1 MSQRDNDIRI
11 KPGRIRDKGPSAKRA
26 QSFVGQVMRA
36 AKKAGHTG
44 NNFRMSGGRVGRSTF
59 GRGRFVRVSRGL
71 ARTQR
76 RVVVNARIVRHRGQ
90 KFRSAPLAKHL
101 DYLKREGVTKDGR
114 DAAMFDKEH
123 DQADDRAFAAST
135 EDDRH
140 HFRFIVSPEDAG
152 QMEDLRAFTR
162 DFMAQAERDLGTE
175 LDWVAVD
182 HWNTDN
188 PHVHVLV
195 RGKADDGKDL
205 VISRDYISRG
215 LRGRAEELVD
225 LELGPRS
232 EKEIAAGL
240 DAEVKAERWT
250 GLDRAL
256 RSYADDTLGIA
267 DLRPAEP
274 ELDDKDLKRQM
285 IGRAQ
290 TLEKFGLTEKLAP
303 SVWQLKPGMEDTL
316 REMAVRGDI
325 IKTMHRAMGGQTRG
339 QTRAPSDF
347 AIEGQPDNPILGRL
361 VDRGL
366 HNELSGEAYAI
377 IDAVDGRI
385 HHLRFRDLDL
395 TGDTPVGGIVETRS
409 WTEKDGGAKRLA
421 LVGRSDVAL
430 EKQID
435 ADGATW
441 VDRLALAKTRAPLAQ
456 TEFGAE
462 VRDAL
467 EMRAEHLVGQGLA
480 TRQGQRV
487 TFARDLLKTLHQR
500 DLDRAASKIAD
511 DTGLPFRKS
520 SEGETVAGTYRQRL
534 DLVSGRF
541 AMIDDGMGF
550 ELVPWKP
557 QLEKHLGQTVAGTVT
572 AGGGIDWSLG
582 RKRGLSI

>member
-26 QSFVGQVMRA
+26 KSFVGQVMRA

-44 NNFRMSGGRVGRSTF
+44 TYFRTSGGRAGRSTF

-76 RVVVNARIVRHRGQ
+76 RVVINARIVRHRGQ
-90 KFRSAPLAKHL
+90 KFRSVPLAKHI

-123 DQADDRAFAAST
+123 DHVNDRAFAAST

-152 QMEDLRAFTR
+152 KMEYLHAFTR
-162 DFMAQAERDLGTE
+162 DLMAQAERDLGTG

-195 RGKADDGKDL
+195 RGKADDEKDL

-215 LRGRAEELVD
+215 LRGRAEELVE

-232 EKEIAAGL
+232 EKEIAVGL
-240 DAEVKAERWT
+240 DAEVNAERWT

-256 RSYADDTLGIA
+256 RSYADDTLGVA
-267 DLRPAEP
+267 DLRPGAP
-274 ELDDKDLKRQM
+274 DLDDRELKRRM

-290 TLEKFGLTEKLAP
+290 TLERFGLAERLAP
-303 SVWQLKPGMEDTL
+303 TVWQLKPGMEDTL
-316 REMAVRGDI
+316 RDMAVRGDI
-325 IKTMHRAMGGQTRG
+325 IKTMHRAMGSQSRAQT
-339 QTRAPSDF
+339 DF
-347 AIEGQPDNPILGRL
+347 AIESQPDNLILGKL

-377 IDAVDGRI
+377 IDGVDGRL
-385 HHLRFRDLDL
+385 HYLRFRDLDL
-395 TGDTPVGGIVETRS
+395 TGDTPLSGIVETRS
-409 WTEKDGGAKRLA
+409 WAGKDSGARRLA
-421 LVGRSDVAL
+421 LVGRSDIAL
-430 EKQID
+430 EKQVD

-441 VDRLALAKTRAPLAQ
+441 ADRLALAKTRAPLAQ
-456 TEFGAE
+456 SGFGAD

-467 EMRAEHLVGQGLA
+467 EKRAEHLVEQGLA

-487 TFARDLLKTLHQR
+487 TFNRDLLKTLRQR
-500 DLDRAASKIAD
+500 DLDRAARKIAD
-511 DTGLPFRKS
+511 ETGLPFRKS
-520 SEGETVAGTYRQRL
+520 GDGEPVTGNYRQRL
-534 DLVSGRF
+534 DLASGRF

-557 QLEKHLGQTVAGTVT
+557 QLEKHLGQTVSGTVT

>member
-1 MSQRDNDIRI
+1 MSGRENDIRI

-26 QSFVGQVMRA
+26 QSFVGQVMQA
-36 AKKAGHTG
+36 ARKAGHTG
-44 NNFRMSGGRVGRSTF
+44 YRFGGPKGGSRF
-59 GRGRFVRVSRGL
+59 GRGKFVRTARGL
-71 ARTQR
+71 SNARR
-76 RVVVNARIVRHRGQ
+76 RVVIKARIVRHRGQ
-90 KFRSAPLAKHL
+90 KFRSAPLSKHL

-123 DQADDRAFAAST
+123 GQVEDSAFAAST

-140 HFRFIVSPEDAG
+140 HFRFIVSPEDGG

-162 DFMAQAERDLGTE
+162 DLMAQAERDLGTE
-175 LDWVAVD
+175 LDWIAVD

-205 VISRDYISRG
+205 VISRDYISSG
-215 LRGRAEELVD
+215 LRGRAEELVE

-232 EKEIAAGL
+232 EKEIATGL

-250 GLDRAL
+250 GLDQAL
-256 RSYADDTLGIA
+256 RSYADDTLGVA
-267 DLRPAEP
+267 DLRPGAP
-274 ELDDKDLKRQM
+274 DLDDKDLKRRM

-290 TLEKFGLTEKLAP
+290 TLERFRLAEKLAP
-303 SVWQLKPGMEDTL
+303 SVWQLKPGMEDTM

-325 IKTMHRAMGGQTRG
+325 IKTMHRALSEQTRG
-339 QTRAPSDF
+339 QTRAQTDF
-347 AIEGQPDNPILGRL
+347 AIEGQPDTPILGKL

-377 IDAVDGRI
+377 IDGVDGRL

-395 TGDTPVGGIVETRS
+395 TGDTPLGGIVETRN
-409 WTEKDGGAKRLA
+409 WAGKDGGAKRLA

-430 EKQID
+430 EKQVD

-441 VDRLALAKTRAPLAQ
+441 ADRLALAKTRAPLAQ
-456 TEFGAE
+456 SGFGVE

-467 EMRAEHLVGQGLA
+467 DKRAEHLVGQGLA
-480 TRQGQRV
+480 TRQGRSV
-487 TFARDLLKTLHQR
+487 TFNRDLLKTLRQR
-500 DLDRAASKIAD
+500 DLDRAASNIAD

-520 SEGETVAGTYRQRL
+520 GDGETVAGTYRQRL
-534 DLVSGRF
+534 DLASGRF

>member
-1 MSQRDNDIRI
+1 MSGRENDIRI
-11 KPGRIRDKGPSAKRA
+11 KPGRIRDKGPSARRA
-26 QSFVGQVMRA
+26 QTFAGQVMQA
-36 AKKAGHTG
+36 ARKAGHTG
-44 NNFRMSGGRVGRSTF
+44 YRFNGPKGGSRF
-59 GRGRFVRVSRGL
+59 GRGTFLRTARGL
-71 ARTQR
+71 SNARR
-76 RVVVNARIVRHRGQ
+76 RVVIKARIVRHRGQ

-101 DYLKREGVTKDGR
+101 DYLKREGVTNDGR

-123 DQADDRAFAAST
+123 DRADDRAFAAST

-162 DFMAQAERDLGTE
+162 DLMSQAERDLGTE

-205 VISRDYISRG
+205 VISRDYIGRG
-215 LRGRAEELVD
+215 LRGRAEELVE
-225 LELGPRS
+225 LELGPRN

-256 RSYADDTLGIA
+256 RSCADDTLGVA
-267 DLRPAEP
+267 DLRPGAP
-274 ELDDKDLKRQM
+274 DLDDKELKRRM
-285 IGRAQ
+285 IGRTQ
-290 TLEKFGLTEKLAP
+290 TLEKFGLAEKLAP
-303 SVWQLKPGMEDTL
+303 SVWQLKPGMEETL
-316 REMAVRGDI
+316 RDMAVRGDI
-325 IKTMHRAMGGQTRG
+325 IKTMHRAMGGQTR
-339 QTRAPSDF
+339 APSDF
-347 AIEGQPDNPILGRL
+347 AIEGQPDTPILGKL

-377 IDAVDGRI
+377 IDSVDGRL

-395 TGDTPVGGIVETRS
+395 TGDTPIGGIVETRS
-409 WTEKDGGAKRLA
+409 WAGKDGGAKRLA

-430 EKQID
+430 DKQVD

-456 TEFGAE
+456 SGFGAE
-462 VRDAL
+462 VRGAL
-467 EMRAEHLVGQGLA
+467 EKRAEHLVGQGLA

-487 TFARDLLKTLHQR
+487 TFARDLLNTLRQR
-500 DLDRAASKIAD
+500 DLDSAASKIAN
-511 DTGLPFRKS
+511 DTGRPFRKS
-520 SEGETVAGTYRQRL
+520 GDGETVAGTYRQRL
-534 DLVSGRF
+534 DLASGRF

-557 QLEKHLGQTVAGTVT
+557 QLERHLGQTVTGTVT
-572 AGGGIDWSLG
+572 AGGGIDWSLD

>member
-11 KPGRIRDKGPSAKRA
+11 KPGRIRDKGSSARRA
-26 QSFVGQVMRA
+26 KNFVGQVMRA

-44 NNFRMSGGRVGRSTF
+44 NHFKTSGGRAGRSTF

-76 RVVVNARIVRHRGQ
+76 RVVVNARIVRNRGQ

-114 DAAMFDKEH
+114 DAVMFDKER

-140 HFRFIVSPEDAG
+140 HFRFIISPEDAAR
-152 QMEDLRAFTR
+152 MEDLRAFTR
-162 DFMAQAERDLGTE
+162 DLMAQAERDLGTE

-215 LRGRAEELVD
+215 LRGRAEELVE

-240 DAEVKAERWT
+240 DFEVKAERWT

-256 RSYADDTLGIA
+256 RSYADDVLGMA
-267 DLRPAEP
+267 DLRPGAP
-274 ELDDKDLKRQM
+274 DLDDKYLKSRM

-290 TLEKFGLTEKLAP
+290 TLERFGLAENLAP
-303 SVWQLKPGMEDTL
+303 SVWQLKPGMEEKL
-316 REMAVRGDI
+316 HEMAVRGDI
-325 IKTMHRAMGGQTRG
+325 IKTMHRAMGIQARAQT
-339 QTRAPSDF
+339 DF
-347 AIEGQPDNPILGRL
+347 AIEGQPDTPILGKL

-377 IDAVDGRI
+377 IDGVDGRL
-385 HHLRFRDLDL
+385 HHLRFSDLDF
-395 TGDTPVGGIVETRS
+395 TGDTPLGGIVETRS
-409 WTEKDGGAKRLA
+409 WAEKDGGARRLA

-430 EKQID
+430 DKQVD
-435 ADGATW
+435 ANGATW
-441 VDRLALAKTRAPLAQ
+441 VDRLALAKTRAALAQ
-456 TEFGAE
+456 NGFGAE

-467 EMRAEHLVGQGLA
+467 AKRAEHLVGQGLA

-487 TFARDLLKTLHQR
+487 TFARDLLKTLR
-500 DLDRAASKIAD
+500 RRELDRTASKIAD

-520 SEGETVAGTYRQRL
+520 GDGESVAGTYRQRL
-534 DLVSGRF
+534 NLASGRF

-557 QLEKHLGQTVAGTVT
+557 QLEQHLGQTVSGTVT

>member
-1 MSQRDNDIRI
+1 MQ
-11 KPGRIRDKGPSAKRA
+11 
-26 QSFVGQVMRA
+26 A
-36 AKKAGHTG
+36 AREAGHTG
-44 NNFRMSGGRVGRSTF
+44 YRFNGPKGGSRF
-59 GRGRFVRVSRGL
+59 GRGKFVRTARGL
-71 ARTQR
+71 SNARR
-76 RVVVNARIVRHRGQ
+76 RVVIKARVVRHRGQ
-90 KFRSAPLAKHL
+90 KFRSAPLFKHL

-123 DQADDRAFAAST
+123 DRADDRAFAAST
-135 EDDRH
+135 EDNRH

-162 DFMAQAERDLGTE
+162 DLMAQAERDLGTE

-188 PHVHVLV
+188 PHAHVLV

-215 LRGRAEELVD
+215 LRGRAEELVE

-250 GLDRAL
+250 GLDWAL
-256 RSYADDTLGIA
+256 RSYADDTLGVA
-267 DLRPAEP
+267 DLRPGAP
-274 ELDDKDLKRQM
+274 DLDEKDLKRRM

-290 TLEKFGLTEKLAP
+290 TLEKFGLAEKLAP
-303 SVWQLKPGMEDTL
+303 SVWQLKAGTEDTL

-325 IKTMHRAMGGQTRG
+325 IKTMHRAMGGQF
-339 QTRAPSDF
+339 RAQADF
-347 AIEGQPDNPILGRL
+347 AIEDQPDNPILGKL

-366 HNELSGEAYAI
+366 HNEFSGEAYAI
-377 IDAVDGRI
+377 IDGVDGRL
-385 HHLRFRDLDL
+385 HHLRFRDLEL
-395 TGDTPVGGIVETRS
+395 TGDTPLGGIVETRS
-409 WTEKDGGAKRLA
+409 WAGKDGAARRLV

-430 EKQID
+430 EKQVD
-435 ADGATW
+435 ADCATW

-456 TEFGAE
+456 NGFGAE

-467 EMRAEHLVGQGLA
+467 EKRAEHLVGQGLA

-487 TFARDLLKTLHQR
+487 TFARDLLKTLRQR

-511 DTGLPFRKS
+511 ETGLPFRKS
-520 SEGETVAGTYRQRL
+520 GDGETVAGIYRQRL
-534 DLVSGRF
+534 DLASGRF

-557 QLEKHLGQTVAGTVT
+557 QLEKHLGQTVTGTVT